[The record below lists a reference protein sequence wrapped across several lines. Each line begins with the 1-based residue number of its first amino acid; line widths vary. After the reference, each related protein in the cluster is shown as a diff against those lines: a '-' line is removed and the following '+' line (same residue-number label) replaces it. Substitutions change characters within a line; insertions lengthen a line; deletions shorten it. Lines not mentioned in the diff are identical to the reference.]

1 MGTLGRILLAALEAV
16 LRLGDAVGVRGAR
29 WEWKKQNWRRL
40 LDERVSG
47 WENLERGVRARTR
60 MCPECRTLVPRGD
73 RTCPSCGASLRGV
86 PGGGPGRLLRLLFPS
101 VRPATTV
108 LITANVAMSLL
119 LLVTWGTSEQSSGL
133 FGFMNAPTG
142 AYYVFGEKRPL
153 ATIMGE
159 YWRLVTANYLHYGLL
174 HLLMNCYA
182 LTSLGPLVEDAFG
195 SRKFF
200 VIYTVCG
207 VFSMTVSML
216 FSPARSVGASGAL
229 FGLMGF
235 GIIFGRFR
243 GGSTGRLVAEQL
255 MRWALYGVLMLF
267 MPGIDNLAHAGGFV
281 AGAALGFVVSPG
293 EPRTR
298 AEEVL
303 WRVLFAAVLLATLGS
318 FVAVGLTYPLHM
330 QFAGQ

>member
-1 MGTLGRILLAALEAV
+1 MGTLGRILLAALDAV
-16 LRLGDAVGVRGAR
+16 FRLGDAVGLRGAR

-47 WENLERGVRARTR
+47 WVNLERGVRARTR

-73 RTCPSCGASLRGV
+73 RTCSSCGASLRGV

-101 VRPATTV
+101 VRPATTI

-119 LLVTWGTSEQSSGL
+119 LLATWGTNEHSSGL
-133 FGFMNAPTG
+133 FGFLSAPSQ

-153 ATIMGE
+153 SLMMGE
-159 YWRLVTANYLHYGLL
+159 YWRLVTANYLHIGLL

-207 VFSMTVSML
+207 VFSMTTSML
-216 FSPARSVGASGAL
+216 LTPRYSVGASGAL

-235 GIIFGRFR
+235 GIVYGRFR
-243 GGSTGRLVAEQL
+243 GGSTGRLVAQQL
-255 MRWALYGVLMLF
+255 MQWALYGVLMLF
-267 MPGIDNLAHAGGFV
+267 MPGIDNVAHAGGFV
-281 AGAALGFVVSPG
+281 AGAVLGLVVSPG
-293 EPRTR
+293 EPRSR
-298 AEEVL
+298 GGDVAWNL
-303 WRVLFAAVLLATLGS
+303 AFATALLVTLGS
-318 FVAVGLTYPLHM
+318 FAMVGLTYSLHM
-330 QFAGQ
+330 QFVGQ

>member
-1 MGTLGRILLAALEAV
+1 MGTLGRIVLAALEAV
-16 LRLGDAVGVRGAR
+16 FRLGDAVGVRGAR

-73 RTCPSCGASLRGV
+73 RTCGSCGASLRGV

-101 VRPATTV
+101 VRPATTI
-108 LITANVAMSLL
+108 LITANVAISVLI
-119 LLVTWGTSEQSSGL
+119 LVTWGTSERPSGL
-133 FGFMNAPTG
+133 LGFLSPPG
-142 AYYVFGEKRPL
+142 AAFYVFGEKLPL
-153 ATIMGE
+153 ALMQGE
-159 YWRLVTANYLHYGLL
+159 FWRLVTANYLHGGLP
-174 HLLMNCYA
+174 HLLMNCFV

-207 VFSMTVSML
+207 VFSMTASML
-216 FSPARSVGASGAL
+216 LTPHYSVGASGAL

-235 GIIFGRFR
+235 GIVYGRFR
-243 GGSTGRLVAEQL
+243 GGSTGRLVAQHL
-255 MRWALYGVLMLF
+255 MQWALYGVLMLF
-267 MPGIDNLAHAGGFV
+267 MPGIDNVAHAGGFV
-281 AGAALGFVVSPG
+281 AGAALGLVVSPG

-298 AEEVL
+298 GGDVAWNL
-303 WRVLFAAVLLATLGS
+303 AFAAALLVTLGS
-318 FVAVGLTYPLHM
+318 FAAVGLTYSFHM
-330 QFAGQ
+330 QFVTP